1 MPSLM
6 TYVISRLGFMYERS
20 FEMNEKII
28 KRTTQLTSIFKKIKN
43 LDDNELAHLY
53 ELVSLHNDALFIV
66 GDLTSEALH
75 VRDMSYADRKQIYA
89 EIILSESGTV
99 AVKEATAEQAIATYR
114 KNEAEA
120 NSMYAKYKHM
130 YESLNHRLIDYRQ
143 KRNKLEHEL
152 STVND
157 KG

>member
-1 MPSLM
+1 MNSK
-6 TYVISRLGFMYERS
+6 INRRAEQLG
-20 FEMNEKII
+20 
-28 KRTTQLTSIFKKIKN
+28 QIFHKIKQ
-43 LDDNELAHLY
+43 LDENELAHLY
-53 ELVSLHNDALFIV
+53 ELVSLHNESLFIV
-66 GDLTSEALH
+66 GDLVGESLH

-99 AVKEATAEQAIATYR
+99 AVKEATAEQAIANYR

-130 YESLNHRLIDYRQ
+130 YEALNHRLIDYRQ

-152 STVND
+152 QTIND
-157 KG
+157 RG